1 MKLPLRHEA
10 TITRADFLR
19 ILLAATGEGAFRE
32 VDGRLMG
39 KGWSIRLTP
48 MDALKIGIVK
58 MERHRVEIEFD
69 GLTSDEQ
76 ESFMQRFTLYY
87 QRGGG

>member
-1 MKLPLRHEA
+1 MRFSLRHEA

-19 ILLAATGEGAFRE
+19 ILPAAAGTDDFHEA
-32 VDGRLMG
+32 DGRFLG
-39 KGWSIRLTP
+39 DGWSIRLTP
-48 MDALKIGIVK
+48 IAALKIGIVQ

-69 GLTSDEQ
+69 GLTAEEQ
-76 ESFMQRFTLYY
+76 DRFMRRFTLYY